1 MALIFCPH
9 CGKRISDRV
18 ETCPHCN
25 TALEQTSG
33 KPVGVKE
40 CCPLNV
46 KKHLLAV
53 AAATVEAF
61 VLTNVLSIVLGLCSS
76 PLGAYATRAF
86 RVGSSAFRPQM
97 VLISVGGLA
106 VLCGLPLILQRIIPV
121 KAQVVVAVLS
131 AALAALWGNAYFS
144 YDAAQRILAAA
155 ADTQGVPLVGA
166 EVIGLARFVPFFN
179 AVVLPLYQGGFYFLY
194 RPENRKKTYRMQLI
208 FAGLALVLTAV
219 FGFVSIVVLH
229 LGTQGAAFAGAL
241 AAILLFLSAA
251 IAVNR

>member
-18 ETCPHCN
+18 ET
-25 TALEQTSG
+25 
-33 KPVGVKE
+33 
-40 CCPLNV
+40 CPLNV

-86 RVGSSAFRPQM
+86 RPQM
-97 VLISVGGLA
+97 VLISVVGLA
-106 VLCGLPLILQRIIPV
+106 VLCGRPLILQRIIPV

-131 AALAALWGNAYFS
+131 AALAVLWGNAYFS

-155 ADTQGVPLVGA
+155 VDTQGVPLVGA
-166 EVIGLARFVPFFN
+166 EVIVLARFVPFFN

-194 RPENRKKTYRMQLI
+194 LPENRKKMYI
-208 FAGLALVLTAV
+208 EC
-219 FGFVSIVVLH
+219 S
-229 LGTQGAAFAGAL
+229 
-241 AAILLFLSAA
+241 
-251 IAVNR
+251 